1 MCVAMKVVSTRLPLE
16 YMIKPKRNYNTLIIE
31 FTETQVQ
38 RIVRI
43 AAAAA

>member
-1 MCVAMKVVSTRLPLE
+1 MCIAMKVVPTRLPLE
-16 YMIKPKRNYNTLIIE
+16 YMVKLKSNFSTLIIE
-31 FTETQVQ
+31 FTDTQVQ

>member
-1 MCVAMKVVSTRLPLE
+1 MCVAMKVVPTRLPLE
-16 YMIKPKRNYNTLIIE
+16 YMVKPKSNFSTLIIE
-31 FTETQVQ
+31 FTDKQVQ